1 MYFQSDLLLK
11 FERQCMIK
19 AHIADSCN
27 TIQTNIEIEYVRW
40 TEVMILVN
48 TRRQA
53 VARIADCTA
62 SQHLRGSRDVID
74 HMTVL

>member
-1 MYFQSDLLLK
+1 
-11 FERQCMIK
+11 
-19 AHIADSCN
+19 
-27 TIQTNIEIEYVRW
+27 
-40 TEVMILVN
+40 MILVN